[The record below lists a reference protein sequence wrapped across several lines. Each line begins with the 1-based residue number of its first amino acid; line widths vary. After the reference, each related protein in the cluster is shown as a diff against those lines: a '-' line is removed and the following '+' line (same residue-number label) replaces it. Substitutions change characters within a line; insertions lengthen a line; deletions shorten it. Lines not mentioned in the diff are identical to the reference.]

1 MFRLFFLGIASV
13 FTKVVHAKK
22 SVFMPPEAS
31 AYAHEADKLY
41 AFILNV
47 SAVSFILIVLFI
59 AYFCIKY
66 RRKTLND
73 KTPHLSHNFKLE
85 VIWTIIPSLIFFFMF
100 AWGWKLWN
108 QARYAPK
115 GALEIFV
122 EGQKW
127 SWGFHYKSGRTSI
140 NEVYVPVGKPIKF
153 ILSSKDVIH
162 SLFLPAFRKKQDAV
176 PGRYTSLWIQP
187 NKKGD
192 YYIFCAEF
200 CGTGHSGMMAKLKVV
215 SFKEYAQWLSNDPY
229 KGMSLSQIGKKVFNA
244 SCTACHNTN
253 NTAKVGP
260 GFGGLW
266 ASTKIL
272 TNNKSVVADS
282 TYIRESILNP
292 NAKVV
297 KGFLKGVMPTFKGQL
312 SEQQIRGLVEYIK
325 GLKE

>member
-1 MFRLFFLGIASV
+1 MFKLFSLVIVSF
-13 FTKVVHAKK
+13 FTQVLHAKK

-31 AYAHEADKLY
+31 VYAHEADKLY

-47 SAVSFILIVLFI
+47 SAVSFLLIILCI
-59 AYFCIKY
+59 AYFGIKY

-73 KTPHLSHNFKLE
+73 KTPNLSHNLTLE
-85 VIWTIIPSLIFFFMF
+85 IVWTIIPGLIFFFMF
-100 AWGWKLWN
+100 AWGWKLWD
-108 QARYAPK
+108 QARNSPK

-127 SWGFHYKSGRTSI
+127 SWSFHYKSGRTSVK
-140 NEVYVPVGKPIKF
+140 EVYVPVDKPIKF

-176 PGRYTSLWIQP
+176 PGRYTSLWIHP

-200 CGTGHSGMMAKLKVV
+200 CGTGHSSMIAKLKVV

-229 KGMSLSQIGKKVFNA
+229 KGMTLSEIGKKTFTA
-244 SCTACHNTN
+244 SCIACHNTN
-253 NTAKVGP
+253 NQPKVGP

-266 ASTKIL
+266 GATK
-272 TNNKSVVADS
+272 TFVNNKSLVVDS
-282 TYIRESILNP
+282 TYIRDSILNP
-292 NAKVV
+292 NAKIV
-297 KGFLKGVMPTFKGQL
+297 KGFYKGVMPTFKGQL